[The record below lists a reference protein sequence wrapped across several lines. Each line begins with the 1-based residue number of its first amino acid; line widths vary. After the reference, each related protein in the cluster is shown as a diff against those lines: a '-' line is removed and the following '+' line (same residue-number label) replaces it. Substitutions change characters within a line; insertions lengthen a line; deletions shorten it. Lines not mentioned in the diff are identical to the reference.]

1 MHSSP
6 PQIFRL
12 RNNLQLNSLKGSSR
26 LKLFS
31 HCLGSTVSEG
41 VMSLDSLLPDI
52 SFPCFIKV
60 DVDGEE
66 EEILKGSE
74 RLNQRQG
81 VRWLTE
87 THSHDLEI
95 ACEARL
101 RRANFKTVI
110 IPNAR
115 WRAVLPELRP
125 CGHNRW
131 LAVWND
137 DAVQRHG

>member
-26 LKLFS
+26 LKLFN

-66 EEILKGSE
+66 EEIS
-74 RLNQRQG
+74 
-81 VRWLTE
+81 
-87 THSHDLEI
+87 
-95 ACEARL
+95 
-101 RRANFKTVI
+101 RAPSASI
-110 IPNAR
+110 
-115 WRAVLPELRP
+115 
-125 CGHNRW
+125 
-131 LAVWND
+131 ND
-137 DAVQRHG
+137 REFTG

>member
-1 MHSSP
+1 
-6 PQIFRL
+6 
-12 RNNLQLNSLKGSSR
+12 LKGSSG

-31 HCLGSTVSEG
+31 HCLGFTVFEG
-41 VMSLDSLLPDI
+41 VMSLDSLLPGI

-81 VRWLTE
+81 VRWLIE
-87 THSHDLEI
+87 TLSHDLEL

-101 RRANFKTVI
+101 RRATFKTVI
-110 IPNAR
+110 IPNATVASR
-115 WRAVLPELRP
+115 LPELRP
-125 CGHNRW
+125 CGHNPW